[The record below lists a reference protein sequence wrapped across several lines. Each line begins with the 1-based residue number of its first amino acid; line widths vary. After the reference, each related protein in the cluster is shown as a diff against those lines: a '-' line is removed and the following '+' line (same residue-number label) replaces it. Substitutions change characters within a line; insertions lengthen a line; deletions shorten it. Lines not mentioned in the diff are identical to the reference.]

1 MTHPDDTMRE
11 AWAASIPYHLRPK
24 LHLDQRGS
32 NGVNTA
38 ARAKARRAEYAP
50 DVMRLRATGASHAA
64 IGAAIGL
71 ASATVARIIK
81 EHGQ

>member
-11 AWAASIPYHLRPK
+11 AWAASIPKNMRPRD
-24 LHLDQRGS
+24 LQDQRPG
-32 NGVNTA
+32 NGATTA
-38 ARAKARRAEYAP
+38 ARARLRRAEYAP
-50 DVMRLRATGASHAA
+50 AVMRLRATGASHAA

>member
-1 MTHPDDTMRE
+1 MAHPDDTMRE

-24 LHLDQRGS
+24 SNLDARGS
-32 NGVNTA
+32 NGANTA
-38 ARAKARRAEYAP
+38 ARAKARRAQYAP

-71 ASATVARIIK
+71 ASATVARIIH
-81 EHGQ
+81 EQGQ

>member
-24 LHLDQRGS
+24 SNLDQRAS

-38 ARAKARRAEYAP
+38 AIAKARRATYAP
-50 DVMRLRATGASHAA
+50 AVMRLRATGASHQA